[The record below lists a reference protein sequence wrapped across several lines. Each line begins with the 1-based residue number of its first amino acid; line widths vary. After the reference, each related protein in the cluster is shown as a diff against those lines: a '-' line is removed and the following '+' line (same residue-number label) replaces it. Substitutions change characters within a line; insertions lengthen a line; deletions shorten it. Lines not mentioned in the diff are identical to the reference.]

1 MKLKEIIE
9 QIRTG
14 RGAMEFIPTGFPRL
28 DRVLFGGFLRQEL
41 VVVGGFTGIGKSSLA
56 AQVFF
61 NVAKG
66 GFKSAYFSLE
76 ISNKLIV
83 SRLIGMIADMHPIK
97 VMSGGF
103 NEQEQ
108 VKWSDAVAELS
119 ASEGFM
125 DFSDDQ
131 YRLEDLKKQITAG
144 GYEFVVIDFIQNIF
158 SSGDKEYERLS
169 RVALELQKLAKEA
182 NCCILVL
189 SQLSNQMA
197 KDGTRAIVFEYKG
210 SGAIATVCDLGF
222 FIEKIKG
229 ENGVEVP
236 NKILLTLKKNRR
248 GISGQSLYLKYKYPS
263 GELTEDDKQE

>member
-14 RGAMEFIPTGFPRL
+14 RGTMEFIPTGFPKL
-28 DRVLFGGFLRQEL
+28 DKVLFGGFLRQEL
-41 VVVGGFTGIGKSSLA
+41 VVIGGFTGIGKSSLA
-56 AQVFF
+56 AQIFW
-61 NVAKG
+61 NVAKR

-83 SRLIGMIADMHPIK
+83 SRLIGLLADIHPIR

-103 NEQEQ
+103 SEQER
-108 VKWSDAVAELS
+108 KNWSNAIAELS
-119 ASEGFM
+119 VHDDFM

-131 YRLEDLKKQITAG
+131 YELEALKKQITEN
-144 GYEFVVIDFIQNIF
+144 GYEFVVIDFIQNVF

-182 NCCILVL
+182 DCCILVL

-197 KDGTRAIVFEYKG
+197 RDGSKTTIFEYKG
-210 SGAIATVCDLGF
+210 SGSIATVCDLGF
-222 FIEKIKG
+222 FIEKIK
-229 ENGVEVP
+229 ENGVEIP
-236 NKILLTLKKNRR
+236 NQILLTLKKNRR
-248 GISGQSLYLKYKYPS
+248 GVSGQSLSLKYKYPS
-263 GELTEDDKQE
+263 GELTENDT